1 MTRLLR
7 GTLCRPQEM
16 LMLLLQQVMGSD
28 HADSPAGAQVQPD
41 NSYSPQVINLITH
54 LPDLEI

>member
-1 MTRLLR
+1 MA
-7 GTLCRPQEM
+7 PVWDP
-16 LMLLLQQVMGSD
+16 LQTTGNADAVTAAGDDSD